1 MATIPQAHIEPG
13 VHNRITAA
21 FFDVIIGE
29 RREGPPT
36 VPEALE
42 SMLPCAL

>member
-1 MATIPQAHIEPG
+1 MAAIPQERAESG
-13 VHNRITAA
+13 EHNRVAAA
-21 FFDVIIGE
+21 FFDVVIGE